1 MTMAKQG
8 DTVHVHY
15 TGTLED
21 GTEFDSSRDRE
32 PLTFTLGEGQVIAGF
47 DQAVLGMQS
56 GESKRVTI
64 PADEAYGQYEDDL
77 VFEVERAQLPASFAP
92 TLGEQ
97 YQMQQANGQTMI
109 VTVSEI
115 SNDSVT
121 LDANHPLAGYDLTF
135 DLELVSVG

>member
-1 MTMAKQG
+1 MATAKQG
-8 DTVHVHY
+8 DTVHIHY

-32 PLTFTLGEGQVIAGF
+32 PLVFTLGEGQVIAGF

-56 GESKRVTI
+56 GETKRVTI
-64 PADEAYGQYEDDL
+64 AADEAYGQYEDDL
-77 VFEVERAQLPASFAP
+77 VFEIDRAQLPASFAP
-92 TLGEQ
+92 VLGEQ
-97 YQMQQANGQTMI
+97 YQMEQGNGQTMV
-109 VTVSEI
+109 VTVREM

>member
-1 MTMAKQG
+1 MATAKQG
-8 DTVHVHY
+8 DTVHIHY

-32 PLTFTLGEGQVIAGF
+32 PLVFTLGEGQVIAGF

-56 GESKRVTI
+56 GETKRVTI
-64 PADEAYGQYEDDL
+64 AADEAYGQYEDDL
-77 VFEVERAQLPASFAP
+77 VFEVDRAQLPASFAP
-92 TLGEQ
+92 VLGEQ
-97 YQMQQANGQTMI
+97 YQMEQGNGQTMV
-109 VTVSEI
+109 VTVSEM

>member
-1 MTMAKQG
+1 MATAKQG
-8 DTVHVHY
+8 DTVHIHY

-32 PLTFTLGEGQVIAGF
+32 PLVFTLGEGQVIAGF

-56 GESKRVTI
+56 GETKRVTI
-64 PADEAYGQYEDDL
+64 AADEAYGQYEDDL
-77 VFEVERAQLPASFAP
+77 VFEIDRAQLPASFAP
-92 TLGEQ
+92 VLGEQ
-97 YQMQQANGQTMI
+97 YQMEQGNGQTMV
-109 VTVSEI
+109 VTVSEM

>member
-1 MTMAKQG
+1 MATAKQG
-8 DTVHVHY
+8 DTVHIHY

-32 PLTFTLGEGQVIAGF
+32 PLVFTLGEGQVIVGF

-56 GESKRVTI
+56 GETKRVTI
-64 PADEAYGQYEDDL
+64 AADEAYGQYEDDL
-77 VFEVERAQLPASFAP
+77 VFEVDRAQLPASFAP
-92 TLGEQ
+92 VLGEQ
-97 YQMQQANGQTMI
+97 YQMEQGNGQTMV
-109 VTVSEI
+109 VTVSEM

>member
-1 MTMAKQG
+1 MTTAKQG

-32 PLTFTLGEGQVIAGF
+32 PLVFTVGEGQVIAGF

-56 GESKRVTI
+56 GESRRVTI

-77 VFEVERAQLPASFAP
+77 VFEVDRGQLPASFAP

-97 YQMQQANGQTMI
+97 YQMQQANGQTMV

-115 SNDSVT
+115 TNDSVT

-135 DLELVSVG
+135 DLELVSVD

>member
-1 MTMAKQG
+1 MATAKQG
-8 DTVHVHY
+8 DTVHIHY

-32 PLTFTLGEGQVIAGF
+32 PLVFTLGEGQVIAGF

-56 GESKRVTI
+56 GETKRVTI
-64 PADEAYGQYEDDL
+64 AADEAYGQYEDDL
-77 VFEVERAQLPASFAP
+77 VFEVDRAQLPASFAP
-92 TLGEQ
+92 VLGEQ
-97 YQMQQANGQTMI
+97 YQMEQGNGQTRV
-109 VTVSEI
+109 VTVSEM

>member
-1 MTMAKQG
+1 MATAKQG

-32 PLTFTLGEGQVIAGF
+32 PLVFTLGEGQVIAGF
-47 DQAVLGMQS
+47 DEAVLGMQS
-56 GESKRVTI
+56 GETKRVTI

-77 VFEVERAQLPASFAP
+77 VFEVDRTQLPANFAP

-97 YQMQQANGQTMI
+97 YQMEQASGQTMV
-109 VTVSEI
+109 VTVSDV

-135 DLELVSVG
+135 DLELVSIG

>member
-47 DQAVLGMQS
+47 DRGEGAYVLGCQP
-56 GESKRVTI
+56 G
-64 PADEAYGQYEDDL
+64 
-77 VFEVERAQLPASFAP
+77 
-92 TLGEQ
+92 
-97 YQMQQANGQTMI
+97 
-109 VTVSEI
+109 
-115 SNDSVT
+115 
-121 LDANHPLAGYDLTF
+121 
-135 DLELVSVG
+135 

>member
-1 MTMAKQG
+1 MATAKQG
-8 DTVHVHY
+8 DTVHIHY

-32 PLTFTLGEGQVIAGF
+32 PLVFTLGEGQVIAGF

-56 GESKRVTI
+56 GETKRVTI
-64 PADEAYGQYEDDL
+64 AADEAYGQYEDDL
-77 VFEVERAQLPASFAP
+77 VFEIDRAQLPASFAP
-92 TLGEQ
+92 VLGEQ
-97 YQMQQANGQTMI
+97 YQMEQGNGQTRV
-109 VTVSEI
+109 VTVSEM